1 MEHKDTEQ
9 KYDLYTEKIVLSPK
23 VKYKNLIRT
32 IKILILIIIAGVV
45 YIAADKLIVP
55 SVKAKFDK
63 KKAEQDRIEF
73 TRDEYPEPVVVEDE
87 EGQPQ
92 IKKDYDTLMQSL
104 RTKVYDVQKSVV
116 IIQESTEGLNYENY
130 IENRENVTSTA
141 GLIVAYVNSRYIILT
156 SKKYTDNTADISVKV
171 NDNEYKAVYVCSDSN
186 TGISIISVDAE
197 QMSEDDRTSIEV
209 SVLSNSYILNKGE
222 LVIAAGNIYGTDGAV
237 DYGTITNISSYS
249 LIDNNVDIFET
260 NLTAKDE
267 DYAFLFNSDGNVVGI
282 SVHSNKDVKLKF
294 IGISDLKGTIENMIN
309 RQEIMY
315 FGIKAENVDNEL
327 ADKYSL
333 TTGIYILAVEQE
345 SPAYQAGLQTGDVI
359 VEVNGEECLTMQ
371 KLNEKLYR
379 CQSGQSV
386 NVLVK
391 RLGKSGYFEVSYDVN
406 VEYR

>member
-73 TRDEYPEPVVVEDE
+73 TRDEYPEPVVVVEDE

-104 RTKVYDVQKSVV
+104 RTKVDDVQKSVV
-116 IIQESTEGLNYENY
+116 IIKESTEGLNYENY

-237 DYGTITNISSYS
+237 DYGTIPISAR
-249 LIDNNVDIFET
+249 
-260 NLTAKDE
+260 TA
-267 DYAFLFNSDGNVVGI
+267 L
-282 SVHSNKDVKLKF
+282 
-294 IGISDLKGTIENMIN
+294 
-309 RQEIMY
+309 
-315 FGIKAENVDNEL
+315 
-327 ADKYSL
+327 
-333 TTGIYILAVEQE
+333 
-345 SPAYQAGLQTGDVI
+345 
-359 VEVNGEECLTMQ
+359 
-371 KLNEKLYR
+371 
-379 CQSGQSV
+379 
-386 NVLVK
+386 
-391 RLGKSGYFEVSYDVN
+391 
-406 VEYR
+406 

>member
-104 RTKVYDVQKSVV
+104 RTKVDDVQKSVV

-222 LVIAAGNIYGTDGAV
+222 LVIAAGNIYGADGAV

-282 SVHSNKDVKLKF
+282 SVHINKDVKLKLWEYQ
-294 IGISDLKGTIENMIN
+294 ILK
-309 RQEIMY
+309 
-315 FGIKAENVDNEL
+315 
-327 ADKYSL
+327 
-333 TTGIYILAVEQE
+333 
-345 SPAYQAGLQTGDVI
+345 
-359 VEVNGEECLTMQ
+359 
-371 KLNEKLYR
+371 
-379 CQSGQSV
+379 
-386 NVLVK
+386 VLL
-391 RLGKSGYFEVSYDVN
+391 RI
-406 VEYR
+406 

>member
-73 TRDEYPEPVVVEDE
+73 TRDEYPEPVVVVEDE

-104 RTKVYDVQKSVV
+104 RTKVDDVQKSVV
-116 IIQESTEGLNYENY
+116 IIKESTEGLNYENY
-130 IENRENVTSTA
+130 IGNRENVTSTA

-294 IGISDLKGTIENMIN
+294 MGISDLKGTIENMIN

-315 FGIKAENVDNEL
+315 FGIKAENVDN
-327 ADKYSL
+327 
-333 TTGIYILAVEQE
+333 
-345 SPAYQAGLQTGDVI
+345 
-359 VEVNGEECLTMQ
+359 
-371 KLNEKLYR
+371 
-379 CQSGQSV
+379 
-386 NVLVK
+386 VLITKEINRQYV
-391 RLGKSGYFEVSYDVN
+391 L
-406 VEYR
+406 

>member
-9 KYDLYTEKIVLSPK
+9 EYDLYTEKIVLSPK
-23 VKYKNLIRT
+23 VKYKHLIRT

-55 SVKAKFDK
+55 SVKVKLDK
-63 KKAEQDRIEF
+63 KKAELDRIEF
-73 TRDEYPEPVVVEDE
+73 TRDEYPEPVMEDE
-87 EGQPQ
+87 DEQPQ

-104 RTKVYDVQKSVV
+104 RTKVDDVQKSVV
-116 IIQESTEGLNYENY
+116 IVQESTAGLNYENY

-156 SKKYTDNTADISVKV
+156 SKKYTDNTENISIKV

-186 TGISIISVDAE
+186 TGISIISVESE
-197 QMSEDDRTSIEV
+197 QMSEDDRQSIAV

-237 DYGTITNISSYS
+237 DYGTITNITAYS

-282 SVHSNKDVKLKF
+282 SVRSNKDVKLRF
-294 IGISDLKGTIENMIN
+294 IGISDLKGTIESMIN

-333 TTGIYILAVEQE
+333 TTGIYILSVEPE

-359 VEVNGEECLTMQ
+359 VEVNAEECLTMQ
-371 KLNEKLYR
+371 KLNEKLYK
-379 CQSGQSV
+379 CPAGQSV

-391 RLGKSGYFEVSYDVN
+391 RPGKSGYFEVSYYVN